1 MTSDEELLFT
11 CICIVRQRFLLHTPS
26 SHLLQINKKLMK
38 DVTWNDSFE
47 RLSWRIDVRTLS
59 KTVAE
64 QNDEPIAFFEMATKN
79 STGPAAAVVHN
90 AKFEM
95 DRSEVTSMLASLNE
109 IQQVFDGVQ

>member
-1 MTSDEELLFT
+1 MVGLS
-11 CICIVRQRFLLHTPS
+11 P
-26 SHLLQINKKLMK
+26 QINKKLLK
-38 DVTWNDSFE
+38 DVTWNDSLE

-64 QNDEPIAFFEMATKN
+64 QNDEPIAFFELATKN
-79 STGPAAAVVHN
+79 STSTATPAVVHS

>member
-1 MTSDEELLFT
+1 M
-11 CICIVRQRFLLHTPS
+11 CILKLSIVSILQ
-26 SHLLQINKKLMK
+26 QINKKLMR

-64 QNDEPIAFFEMATKN
+64 QNDEPVAFFEMATKN
-79 STGPAAAVVHN
+79 SLGAGTADVRN

-95 DRSEVTSMLASLNE
+95 NRGEVTSMLASLSE
-109 IQQVFDGVQ
+109 IQRVFDGVQ

>member
-1 MTSDEELLFT
+1 
-11 CICIVRQRFLLHTPS
+11 
-26 SHLLQINKKLMK
+26 MK
-38 DVTWNDSFE
+38 DVTWNDSLE

-64 QNDEPIAFFEMATKN
+64 QNDEPVAFFEMATKN
-79 STGPAAAVVHN
+79 GTGSVAPVVHS

-95 DRSEVTSMLASLNE
+95 DRAEVTNMLASLNE